1 MGCSWQESQLL
12 QETFCCQVQ
21 HCLVPLSL
29 SLSSSFPSCLLV
41 CASLSFQA
49 LHCSVKVLLGILIA
63 CSCVT
68 MSQEQGFHSSLQ
80 LALLTYA
87 PRWATGLWLFNVFF
101 VTTCS
106 FLTTVCCRVYLLL
119 LLTIVAFDLLNFL
132 FDRAGVRVCVLRG
145 AGDGGWMRMKT
156 GWSCAVWCMA
166 FLIWFST
173 VLSLCVVWAGFINLY
188 LLVSPIMLCM
198 QLWTLYWINLW
209 MELIELSHLTVFR
222 YVDFFFFFF

>member
-1 MGCSWQESQLL
+1 M
-12 QETFCCQVQ
+12 
-21 HCLVPLSL
+21 
-29 SLSSSFPSCLLV
+29 
-41 CASLSFQA
+41 
-49 LHCSVKVLLGILIA
+49 LLGILIA

-68 MSQEQGFHSSLQ
+68 MSQEQGVHSSLQ

-87 PRWATGLWLFNVFF
+87 PRWAMGLWLFNIFF

-119 LLTIVAFDLLNFL
+119 LLPIVAFELLNFL
-132 FDRAGVRVCVLRG
+132 FDRAGVCVCVGG
-145 AGDGGWMRMKT
+145 AGDGGCMRTKT
-156 GWSCAVWCMA
+156 CWSCAVWCVA
-166 FLIWFST
+166 FRIWFST

-209 MELIELSHLTVFR
+209 MKLIEPSHLTVFR
-222 YVDFFFFFF
+222 YVDLFFFFSFSKAENYHQCAIHVCVVIYNYYLR